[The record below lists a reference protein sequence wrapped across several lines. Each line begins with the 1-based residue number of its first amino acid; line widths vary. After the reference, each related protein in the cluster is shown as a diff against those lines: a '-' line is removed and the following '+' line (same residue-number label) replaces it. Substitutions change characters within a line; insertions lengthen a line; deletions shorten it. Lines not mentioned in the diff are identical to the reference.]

1 MHVFITGATGFVG
14 TAVVQDLL
22 AAGHTVTGLTRSE
35 AGAAALSA
43 LGVRAWRGTLD
54 DVEGL
59 RDAVAA
65 VDGVIHTA
73 FDHDFSRYAANCA
86 QDRRAIEALGAA
98 LKGSNRPLIVT
109 SGMVLDVQGRPATEE
124 DVAFPLSPAYPRASE
139 HAASAL
145 VARGVNASVVRLPP
159 SVHGE
164 GDHGLVPMMIGF
176 ARTKRVA
183 AFVDDGAN
191 RWSSVHRLDAAR
203 VFRQALERAAP
214 GARYHAV
221 AEEGVPFHEI
231 TAAIGRRLGV
241 PVTGIARAAAAQ
253 HFGALAHFAGMDVP
267 ASCSWTREVL
277 DWHPRQGT
285 LMEDVDSTRYF
296 PA

>member
-14 TAVVQDLL
+14 TAVVQDVL

-35 AGAAALSA
+35 GGAAALSA

-73 FDHDFSRYAANCA
+73 FDHDFSRYAANCQ

-109 SGMVLDVQGRPATEE
+109 SGMVLDVQGRPATEA
-124 DVAFPLSPAYPRASE
+124 DVTFPLSPTYPRASE

-183 AFVDDGAN
+183 AFVEDGAN
-191 RWSSVHRLDAAR
+191 RWSAVHRLDAAR
-203 VFRQALERAAP
+203 VFRLALERAAP

-221 AEEGVPFHEI
+221 AEEGVPFSEI
-231 TAAIGRRLGV
+231 AAAIGRRLGV
-241 PVTGIARAAAAQ
+241 PVTGIARVVAAQ

>member
-35 AGAAALSA
+35 AGAAALAA

-54 DVEGL
+54 DVDGL
-59 RDAVAA
+59 RRAA
-65 VDGVIHTA
+65 AAADGVIHTG
-73 FDHDFSRYAANCA
+73 FDHDFSRYAANCE

-98 LKGSNRPLIVT
+98 LEGSDRPLVVT
-109 SGMVLDVQGRPATEE
+109 SGMVLDVQGRPATEA
-124 DVAFPLSPAYPRASE
+124 DVTFPLSPAYPRASE

-203 VFRQALERAAP
+203 VFRLALERAAP
-214 GARYHAV
+214 DARYHAV
-221 AEEGVPFHEI
+221 AEEGVPFHDI
-231 TAAIGRRLGV
+231 AAAIGRRLGV
-241 PVTGIARAAAAQ
+241 PVTSITRAAAAQ

-267 ASCSWTREVL
+267 AACSWTRKAL

>member
-22 AAGHTVTGLTRSE
+22 AAGHAVTGLTRSD
-35 AGAAALSA
+35 AGAAALAA
-43 LGVRAWRGTLD
+43 LGAQAWCGTLD
-54 DVEGL
+54 DVDGL
-59 RDAVAA
+59 RRAA
-65 VDGVIHTA
+65 ATADGVIHTG
-73 FDHDFSRYAANCA
+73 FDHDFSRYAANCE
-86 QDRRAIEALGAA
+86 QDLRAIEALGAA
-98 LKGSNRPLIVT
+98 LEGSDHPLVVT
-109 SGMVLDVQGRPATEE
+109 SGMVLDVQGRPASEE
-124 DVAFPLSPAYPRASE
+124 DVTFPLSLAYPSASE
-139 HAASAL
+139 HAANGL
-145 VARGVNASVVRLPP
+145 VARCVNASVVRLPP

-176 ARTKRVA
+176 ARTKRLA

-191 RWSSVHRLDAAR
+191 RWSAVHRLDAAR
-203 VFRQALERAAP
+203 VFRLALERAAP

-221 AEEGVPFHEI
+221 AEEGVPFREI
-231 TAAIGRRLGV
+231 AAAIGRRLGV

-267 ASCSWTREVL
+267 AVCSWTREVL

-296 PA
+296 PS